1 MKVIVDTPI
10 WASALRKSG
19 VSQPPV
25 RNALSTLIQSR
36 GIVLLGPVRQEIL
49 SGIKERNHFERLRD
63 ELSAF
68 PDYPILQTDYED
80 AAICFN
86 KCRARGVQGSNTD
99 FLICA
104 VGLRNAFEIFTD
116 NQDFEQFSNVL
127 GIALFEP
134 RKR

>member
-1 MKVIVDTPI
+1 MMVIVDTPI
-10 WASALRKSG
+10 WSSALRKSG
-19 VSQPPV
+19 AAQPPV
-25 RNALSTLIQSR
+25 RNSLATLIQSR
-36 GIVLLGPVRQEIL
+36 GVVLLGPVRQEIL

-63 ELSAF
+63 DLSAF
-68 PDYPILQTDYED
+68 PDYPILQTDYEE

-104 VGLRNAFEIFTD
+104 VSLRNTFEIFTD
-116 NQDFEQFSNVL
+116 DQDFEKFSTVL
-127 GIALFEP
+127 GVTLFEP